1 MKSERIG
8 LRFSKKDD
16 DIISWF
22 LMLRENNIEQSFA
35 VKALLKAFFLNEHVS
50 GGTVK
55 IRHNVSMEPT
65 SIDINENLLNKD
77 IMNIKSQGIK
87 LASFTRDII
96 RSYINIGENDSAP
109 EILTLQKIHNKYK
122 LKYLNRIISS
132 DIDEITVAK
141 VNENND
147 YDSNS
152 SNVIHDVMDS
162 NNSKLKNKEDNS
174 DNKVIKVDKTNTHTN
189 PENKSKQNYYD
200 YSNKLSNDVESSKV
214 ETYKKPKNKKRN
226 PLLAQI

>member
-1 MKSERIG
+1 MKCERIG
-8 LRFSKKDD
+8 LRFSKKDE

-22 LMLRENNIEQSFA
+22 LMLRENGIEQSFA
-35 VKALLKAFFLNEHVS
+35 VKALLKAFFLNENINA
-50 GGTVK
+50 GTVR
-55 IRHNVSMEPT
+55 IRHKVCMDPT
-65 SIDINENLLNKD
+65 SIAINEIELNND
-77 IMNIKSQGIK
+77 MRNIKSQGIK

-132 DIDEITVAK
+132 NIDKFIVTK
-141 VNENND
+141 DNENNY

-152 SNVIHDVMDS
+152 SNIIHDDIGS
-162 NNSKLKNKEDNS
+162 NKSKFKNIEDNS
-174 DNKVIKVDKTNTHTN
+174 DNKIDKTNTQVN
-189 PENKSKQNYYD
+189 PEIKSKQNYND
-200 YSNKLSNDVESSKV
+200 YTNKLSNDKESSKG
-214 ETYKKPKNKKRN
+214 EIIKKPKNKKRN